1 MKSVN
6 LHEGIDSILVIVQ
19 HRLKANSNP
28 PEIPLTKEYG
38 NLPLIEY
45 SPAQLNQVFMNL
57 LSNAIDAVLSQ
68 FENILAI
75 MEQDQISILKF

>member
-1 MKSVN
+1 
-6 LHEGIDSILVIVQ
+6 VQ
-19 HRLKANSNP
+19 HRLKANSNH

-68 FENILAI
+68 FEKILAI